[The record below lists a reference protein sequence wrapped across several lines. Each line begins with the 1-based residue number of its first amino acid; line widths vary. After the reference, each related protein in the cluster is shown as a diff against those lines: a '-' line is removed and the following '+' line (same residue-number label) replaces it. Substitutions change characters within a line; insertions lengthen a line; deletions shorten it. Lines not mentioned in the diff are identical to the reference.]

1 MNVCLITTD
10 ATVMLPAAILLEV
23 THVTAMKVLLVMV
36 KTAMF
41 RIHVKPTTAT
51 IMQSVSQH
59 LLLNSN
65 ANVKRDS
72 GATVSLAMIVMNVL
86 NMRTIDVM
94 HWLPVKILSVRS
106 NVIVKMVSKVMESF
120 VMILMNVKLEN
131 ITVLPIVLF
140 VSIHLVHINANVKL
154 VSRVTEKYALT

>member
-1 MNVCLITTD
+1 MNVYLITTD
-10 ATVMLPAAILLEV
+10 ATAMLLVAILLEV

-41 RIHVKPTTAT
+41 RIHVKLTTAT

-65 ANVKRDS
+65 ANAKRDS

-94 HWLPVKILSVRS
+94 HWLPVKILSVHS
-106 NVIVKMVSKVMESF
+106 NVIVKMVSKVMSHDGAG
-120 VMILMNVKLEN
+120 KN
-131 ITVLPIVLF
+131 IIFKGTVLTKIIAPLQR
-140 VSIHLVHINANVKL
+140 A
-154 VSRVTEKYALT
+154 T